1 MDEITMGRMVER
13 VDSGSVFQP
22 VLYMDFS
29 VTMLRVGMGD
39 GQGGVR
45 WLTAQDRDFRLYEVA
60 PEMFKTEFRPFVA
73 GGVR

>member
-22 VLYMDFS
+22 VLYMGFF
-29 VTMLRVGMGD
+29 VTMLRVGMAD

-45 WLTAQDRDFRLYEVA
+45 AHGAGSGFPALRAGAR
-60 PEMFKTEFRPFVA
+60 MFKAEFRPFVA